1 MIQQVAAGSI
11 NVSTNSGL
19 VDPIRAIQKGA
30 PLAIVRIEVQV
41 PPYSLLAK
49 PGIKSMKDLKGKL
62 ISLGGAKDITRIFV
76 EQMLEP
82 NGVKPGEFDMT
93 FAGATSARFSA
104 LQAGAVDA
112 AILTPPFNFHAQTAG
127 FTLLGHTVEY
137 VDMPFAGISVN
148 TNWAA
153 ANKDTAE
160 KLITVYNDSMAW
172 LYDPKNRDEA
182 VEILM
187 KVSKIKKDDV
197 EKAYDFL
204 IGGKYFEPTG
214 KVSRSRL
221 NKLVDALKTL
231 GRYPAGFLGRDPV
244 PAGRHADRQLTCS
257 TRLRQNH
264 LAGTLSVLGGLLFW
278 ELVSRLLVANAL
290 FLAAPS
296 QIVYAIYQLTLTGEL
311 GRHIYISS
319 IEFVDRLRDRGRDR
333 HRARLRHGQ
342 QRALQAGDAAVD
354 FRASTRRRRSRS
366 RRCSFSGSASASGRR
381 CWW

>member
-1 MIQQVAAGSI
+1 MKRFAQGLGLLAVVATMAPVLPAPSLAQTVVTLGSVGSSSANGWPSYVAIEKGFFSAAGIKPDTVFAQSNAAVIQQVAAGSI
-11 NVSTNSGL
+11 HVSTNSGL

-127 FTLLGHTVEY
+127 FTLLGHAVEY

-160 KLITVYNDSMAW
+160 KLIKIYNDSIGW

-214 KVSRSRL
+214 KVSKSRL

-231 GRYPAGFLGRDPV
+231 GDIPQDFPV
-244 PAGRHADRQLTCS
+244 
-257 TRLRQNH
+257 
-264 LAGTLSVLGGLLFW
+264 
-278 ELVSRLLVANAL
+278 EAL
-290 FLAAPS
+290 FLPGITQTAN
-296 QIVYAIYQLTLTGEL
+296 
-311 GRHIYISS
+311 
-319 IEFVDRLRDRGRDR
+319 
-333 HRARLRHGQ
+333 
-342 QRALQAGDAAVD
+342 
-354 FRASTRRRRSRS
+354 
-366 RRCSFSGSASASGRR
+366 
-381 CWW
+381 